1 MQELVTGGRDR
12 IHLAFVPVRCV
23 NTVFVRHAGSL
34 GTRGV
39 RVLLTSP
46 APGARRLAQVISLH
60 LISIPL
66 HLISTLDYAVYS
78 LHIPKLFRCTC

>member
-1 MQELVTGGRDR
+1 MQTWFVQLQMQELVTGSRDR

-39 RVLLTSP
+39 QMLLTSP
-46 APGARRLAQVISLH
+46 AQH
-60 LISIPL
+60 
-66 HLISTLDYAVYS
+66 TLQA
-78 LHIPKLFRCTC
+78 L